1 MSVFARVAGPLTC
14 LMIAAG
20 SATAATPAEIDAA
33 IKKGTD
39 ALKLRYAAQQGGGV
53 GGVLAGDAGH
63 GIGPTCLAG
72 LAMLEGGVPVTDQAL
87 KTATS
92 NIRNAAYTT
101 FKTYQ
106 VALCLLYLDR
116 FGDPAD
122 VPLIQILAVRLLAGQ
137 SGNGGWGYDCGG
149 GLQQADEQR
158 LRAIKAEKQ
167 PGAPRLHPEVEK
179 YYQAITASAHPQPT
193 DDNSNTQFAVIA
205 VWLARKHGVP
215 VDNALDNIDKRFM
228 ATQNSRTGGWPY
240 NGPLPGSA
248 VGEGPAG
255 SPAMYCAGLIGLST
269 GLARREERRRK
280 AETPKKDDPPKTE
293 PKKTSDDPF
302 FNPPQ
307 KTNPEPKKPAPRALD
322 ARDLAIRAGFNALG
336 GIVAESAQAGGGALI
351 AKTDAVL
358 GHHDLYFLWSLERT
372 CVIYGVEKLGGINW
386 YEAGAHSLVITQSKG
401 GTWGS
406 ATGYGLEVNTSFAVL
421 FLCRSNLARDLSGK
435 VQNENGTEMRAGSG
449 PGSTDTKPSNPAPGT
464 SPIPGSPVSPGPII
478 PGASGSEA
486 ATLAAELVRATDKDW
501 VKVLN
506 KLKDSKGS
514 AYTEALVTATN
525 RLEGDRLKSAR
536 EALAERLTRMT
547 AETLR
552 SMAKSEEAELR
563 RASLLA
569 MAMKDDKNHIP
580 DLIAAILDDEELVVR
595 AAKAGLKSLSGQ
607 DFGPAANANSGE
619 KKLAIDAWKNWW
631 SKQKK

>member
-1 MSVFARVAGPLTC
+1 
-14 LMIAAG
+14 
-20 SATAATPAEIDAA
+20 
-33 IKKGTD
+33 
-39 ALKLRYAAQQGGGV
+39 
-53 GGVLAGDAGH
+53 
-63 GIGPTCLAG
+63 
-72 LAMLEGGVPVTDQAL
+72 MLEGGVPVTDPAL
-87 KTATS
+87 KAATTS
-92 NIRNAAYTT
+92 IRSAAYTQV
-101 FKTYQ
+101 KTYQ

-116 FGDPAD
+116 LGDPAD
-122 VPLIQILAVRLLAGQ
+122 VPLIQILGVRLLVGQ
-137 SGNGGWGYDCGG
+137 SGNGGWGYDCTAGV
-149 GLQQADEQR
+149 QQADEQR
-158 LRAIKAEKQ
+158 LRAIKAENQ
-167 PGAPRLHPEVEK
+167 PGPPKLHPEVDK
-179 YYQAITASAHPQPT
+179 YYQSIVASARPQSSM

-228 ATQNSRTGGWPY
+228 ASQNSRTGGWGY
-240 NGPLPGSA
+240 NGPLAGSA

-307 KTNPEPKKPAPRALD
+307 KSNPEPKKPAPRPLD
-322 ARDLAIRAGFNALG
+322 ARDLAIRAGFNGLG
-336 GIVAESAQAGGGALI
+336 AIVAESAQLGGGALI
-351 AKTDAVL
+351 AKTN
-358 GHHDLYFLWSLERT
+358 GSHGYNDLYFLWSLERT
-372 CVIYGVEKLGGINW
+372 CVIYGVEKLGGVNW
-386 YEAGAHSLVITQSKG
+386 YEAGAHSLVVTQSQN
-401 GTWGS
+401 GTWG
-406 ATGYGLEVNTSFAVL
+406 GGNGGFGFEVNTSFAVL

-435 VQNENGTEMRAGSG
+435 VQNENGTEMRAGYG
-449 PGSTDTKPSNPAPGT
+449 PGSTDTKPTNPAPGT
-464 SPIPGSPVSPGPII
+464 SPIPASPGPII

-580 DLIAAILDDEELVVR
+580 DLIAAILDDEEFVVR

-607 DFGPAANANSGE
+607 DFGPAANANAGE
-619 KKLAIDAWKNWW
+619 KKLAVDAWKNWW